1 MAFKKSS
8 GTQKN
13 ERPVPIK
20 NRLSVDGVT
29 REPVIDYL
37 DHAPVSPIFAY
48 TDGLFQSVPR
58 GKSDVPLDVTAK
70 KSKGHYTYVRFQAPF
85 QLGVEEQSVFYYLC
99 QQLLTIV

>member
-70 KSKGHYTYVRFQAPF
+70 RKRGLTYVRFQAPF
-85 QLGVEEQSVFYYLC
+85 QLGVPPQGCRFLV
-99 QQLLTIV
+99 